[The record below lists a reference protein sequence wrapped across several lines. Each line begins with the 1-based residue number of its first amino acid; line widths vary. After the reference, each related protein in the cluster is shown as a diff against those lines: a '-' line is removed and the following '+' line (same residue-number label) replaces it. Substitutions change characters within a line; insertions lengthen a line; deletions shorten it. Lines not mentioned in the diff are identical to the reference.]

1 MDPYRFS
8 VKAQLTSRPR
18 VIAEIKEACRRVG
31 AAAATSDPAAAAVDW
46 ESTFVDAIVSA
57 VSEAMNNIVLHACG
71 GGTDDPVDFDIQAGP
86 SSLVVR
92 ITDRGAPAQFVDPAP
107 EPPPLA
113 EGGMGMQ
120 RTDDRAVSSWGTA
133 VFASLIGCLIPSM
146 FLSLS
151 YHFIL
156 WIHLGIASALYGA
169 TCRRLPDFRVRVG
182 FADVALCTMISFAFI
197 VAVYVMLTLKGY

>member
-113 EGGMGMQ
+113 EGGMGMYLIHACVDRFEYQ
-120 RTDDRAVSSWGTA
+120 PGPPNVWTLEKQYPDGGTDR
-133 VFASLIGCLIPSM
+133 PNQE
-146 FLSLS
+146 
-151 YHFIL
+151 
-156 WIHLGIASALYGA
+156 
-169 TCRRLPDFRVRVG
+169 
-182 FADVALCTMISFAFI
+182 
-197 VAVYVMLTLKGY
+197 